1 MKLIHGECKH
11 FKHYSVNYYY
21 IYITTI
27 YIIVNYYSTT
37 HPLILSS
44 ANNLLAL
51 GNIFYHSQTHTHIHT
66 YIHIFLSPKKIC
78 GTPTNLRLKSPL
90 KVWALDSDRT
100 WFKSS
105 PTSWLYDPTSL
116 NFIKLH
122 FQISF

>member
-51 GNIFYHSQTHTHIHT
+51 GNIFYHSQTHTHTYIHT
-66 YIHIFLSPKKIC
+66 YFSFSKE
-78 GTPTNLRLKSPL
+78 NLWYSHKFEVEVTIKS
-90 KVWALDSDRT
+90 VGSG
-100 WFKSS
+100 FG
-105 PTSWLYDPTSL
+105 
-116 NFIKLH
+116 
-122 FQISF
+122 